1 MNDVII
7 FSILRLLTLIP
18 SLVLT
23 VLQAQIMIK
32 KWKVKDKMRPY
43 RLLLFL
49 FTLTYT
55 IDNAI
60 VLYGDFL
67 KYFLGISHGDTFT
80 DVTGVR
86 YLARVLELITIY
98 YFYKLIYGVKN
109 GKNN

>member
-1 MNDVII
+1 MNDVLT
-7 FSILRLLTLIP
+7 FSILRTLTLIP

-32 KWKVKDKMRPY
+32 KWKSRDKMRPY

-60 VLYGDFL
+60 ILYGDCL
-67 KYFLGISHGDTFT
+67 KYLFGISHGESFSDI
-80 DVTGVR
+80 TGLR

-98 YFYKLIYGVKN
+98 YFYKLIYGVRKN
-109 GKNN
+109 GR